1 MVDRRGFLAAA
12 AVAAATAREAGA
24 VPQLAANGGTPVRAR
39 PLTGANW
46 GPQYYDDKE
55 RSQLEEVLESRNPFR
70 FSNPLD

>member
-12 AVAAATAREAGA
+12 AAAAARAQDAGA
-24 VPQLAANGGTPVRAR
+24 VPQLAVNGGTPVRPR

-55 RSQLEEVLESRNPFR
+55 RSQLEEVLEGR
-70 FSNPLD
+70 